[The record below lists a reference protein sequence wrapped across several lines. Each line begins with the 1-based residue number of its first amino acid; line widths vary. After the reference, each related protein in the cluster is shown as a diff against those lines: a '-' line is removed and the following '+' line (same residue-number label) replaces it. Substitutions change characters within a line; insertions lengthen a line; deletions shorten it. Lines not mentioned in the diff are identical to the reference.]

1 MYNINLTD
9 ETFDINRLNNY
20 SLLVQVSD
28 KNFAYSLYDNHT
40 NKFVLLRSTIIKVD
54 NISEYIEKLKF
65 IINKDEII
73 PNIKTLVK
81 ILFYNKN
88 TIIVPNAF
96 YNEYKK
102 QEILEFNVNLNKN
115 DVVLS
120 NKLRNNNYNIFSINN
135 ELLNFLNTNFNNNTI
150 YNQASIIINEN
161 SLNTAKDKTKIIID
175 SNSSFIDVTLIEKGN
190 LKFKNT
196 FEYKTTTDFVFFVL
210 NIYDKFELQP
220 EKVEISISGKITS
233 ISDEIL
239 LLRNYIKKIKFLK
252 TSLNYSYI
260 FNDIKISEFTNL
272 LNLQNCV

>member
-1 MYNINLTD
+1 MYNIDLTD

-28 KNFAYSLYDNHT
+28 KSFAYSLYDNHAG
-40 NKFVLLRSTIIKVD
+40 KFALLRSAEIKSD
-54 NISEYIEKLKF
+54 NISEYIEKFKE
-65 IINKDEII
+65 IVAKDEII
-73 PNIKTLVK
+73 PNIKTSIKV
-81 ILFYNKN
+81 LFYNKN

-96 YNEYKK
+96 YNVNKK
-102 QEILEFNVNLNKN
+102 REILEFNVSLNKN
-115 DVVLS
+115 DVILT
-120 NKLRNNNYNIFSINN
+120 NKLRNNDYNIFRINN
-135 ELLNFLNTNFNNNTI
+135 NLLNFLNAEFSNNII

-161 SLNTAKDKTKIIID
+161 ILNSAKDKSKIIID
-175 SNSSFIDVTLIEKGN
+175 SNSNFIDVTLIEKGN

-220 EKVEISISGKITS
+220 EKVEIFISGKITS
-233 ISDEIL
+233 ISDEVL
-239 LLRNYIKKIKFLK
+239 LLKNYIKKIKFLK

>member
-9 ETFDINRLNNY
+9 ETFDINRLDNY
-20 SLLVQVSD
+20 NLLVQISD
-28 KNFAYSLYDNHT
+28 KSFAYSLYDNHR
-40 NKFVLLRSTIIKVD
+40 NKFVLLRSTEIKSD
-54 NISEYIEKLKF
+54 NTSKYIET
-65 IINKDEII
+65 ISSVITKDEII
-73 PNIKTLVK
+73 PNIKTQIK

-96 YNEYKK
+96 YNEDKK
-102 QEILEFNVNLNKN
+102 HEILGFNVSIDKN
-115 DVVLS
+115 DIILS
-120 NKLRNNNYNIFSINN
+120 NKLRNNDYNIFSINN
-135 ELLNFLNTNFNNNTI
+135 DLLNFLNEKFSNNII

-161 SLNTAKDKTKIIID
+161 TLNSAKDKTKIIID
-175 SNSSFIDVTLIEKGN
+175 SNSNFIDVTLIEKGN

-220 EKVEISISGKITS
+220 EKVEIYISGKITS
-233 ISDEIL
+233 ISDEVL
-239 LLRNYIKKIKFLK
+239 LLKNYIKKIKFLK